1 MHAPA
6 LLALRGAR
14 ALLALRDEGS
24 TPDTNGSGEG
34 ILLAG
39 IVEEDKSLFLGIK
52 GRCGLRRHGA
62 LFTSWFDGD
71 GRLGGPAEVPAGT
84 PAGVAPGQPAAAL
97 VGTLTTLGTSGSCL
111 IVTGE
116 VSGMSMTNK
125 PVKYLWSCAMHTAAS
140 RRCVKS
146 KSDGGRPDS
155 ITLTLWKE
163 VVNLKMQSIA
173 ASK

>member
-71 GRLGGPAEVPAGT
+71 GRLGGQAGAPAGA
-84 PAGVAPGQPAAAL
+84 PAGVAPARPATAL

-116 VSGMSMTNK
+116 ASGIFMAKN
-125 PVKYLWSCAMHTAAS
+125 PVNTCGRAPCTRPRHAGAS
-140 RRCVKS
+140 NSSPMAGAPTPSR
-146 KSDGGRPDS
+146 
-155 ITLTLWKE
+155 
-163 VVNLKMQSIA
+163 
-173 ASK
+173 